1 MFRQNSVLFC
11 QLAVLFEQNAAL
23 GCTFA
28 QAQNT
33 KELNAVYF
41 AEPVFEQVSFGSG
54 DAQLLKMETPEGGVV
69 FDAKEFA
76 QALTPMQEGVIS
88 EQFEMK
94 AILDASTPVQ
104 EEAIGEQFEMKAI
117 LDAST
122 PIQEEAIGEQFEMKA
137 ILEASTPI
145 QEEAISEQF
154 EMKAIL
160 DAATPIQEEAISEQF
175 EMKAILEAV
184 KDTPAFAIIIRNR
197 ELLISDCSNNAIID
211 RYELSNVEE
220 RESKTILTTAGGDEF
235 VLETTADG
243 RFLTKTKGKSNLPF
257 DKMRIIR

>member
-1 MFRQNSVLFC
+1 M
-11 QLAVLFEQNAAL
+11 

-28 QAQNT
+28 EAQNT

-41 AEPVFEQVSFGSG
+41 AEPVFDQVSFGSD

-94 AILDASTPVQ
+94 AILDASTP
-104 EEAIGEQFEMKAI
+104 
-117 LDAST
+117 
-122 PIQEEAIGEQFEMKA
+122 
-137 ILEASTPI
+137 
-145 QEEAISEQF
+145 
-154 EMKAIL
+154 
-160 DAATPIQEEAISEQF
+160 IQEEAISEQF

-184 KDTPAFAIIIRNR
+184 KDTPALAIIIRNR

-235 VLETTADG
+235 VLETTAGG

>member
-1 MFRQNSVLFC
+1 M
-11 QLAVLFEQNAAL
+11 

-28 QAQNT
+28 EAQNT

-41 AEPVFEQVSFGSG
+41 AEPVFEQVSFGSD
-54 DAQLLKMETPEGGVV
+54 DAQLLKMETPEEGVV

-76 QALTPMQEGVIS
+76 QALTPMQEETIS

-94 AILDASTPVQ
+94 AILDAATPIQ

-117 LDAST
+117 LDAS
-122 PIQEEAIGEQFEMKA
+122 
-137 ILEASTPI
+137 
-145 QEEAISEQF
+145 
-154 EMKAIL
+154 
-160 DAATPIQEEAISEQF
+160 TPIQEEAISEQF

-235 VLETTADG
+235 VLETTAGG

>member
-1 MFRQNSVLFC
+1 MKRRTFI
-11 QLAVLFEQNAAL
+11 LAAAAL

-94 AILDASTPVQ
+94 AILDASTPIQ
-104 EEAIGEQFEMKAI
+104 EEAISEQFEMKAI

-137 ILEASTPI
+137 ILEA
-145 QEEAISEQF
+145 
-154 EMKAIL
+154 
-160 DAATPIQEEAISEQF
+160 
-175 EMKAILEAV
+175 V
-184 KDTPAFAIIIRNR
+184 KDTPALAIIIRNR

-235 VLETTADG
+235 VLETTVGG

>member
-1 MFRQNSVLFC
+1 MKRRTFI
-11 QLAVLFEQNAAL
+11 LAAAAL

-41 AEPVFEQVSFGSG
+41 AEPVFNQVSFGSD

-76 QALTPMQEGVIS
+76 QALTPVQEGVIS
-88 EQFEMK
+88 
-94 AILDASTPVQ
+94 
-104 EEAIGEQFEMKAI
+104 EQFEMKAI

-122 PIQEEAIGEQFEMKA
+122 PIQEEAIG
-137 ILEASTPI
+137 
-145 QEEAISEQF
+145 
-154 EMKAIL
+154 
-160 DAATPIQEEAISEQF
+160 EQF

-235 VLETTADG
+235 VLETTAGG

>member
-1 MFRQNSVLFC
+1 MKRRTFI
-11 QLAVLFEQNAAL
+11 LAAAAL

-41 AEPVFEQVSFGSG
+41 AEPVFEQVSFGSD

-94 AILDASTPVQ
+94 AILDASTP
-104 EEAIGEQFEMKAI
+104 M
-117 LDAST
+117 
-122 PIQEEAIGEQFEMKA
+122 
-137 ILEASTPI
+137 
-145 QEEAISEQF
+145 
-154 EMKAIL
+154 
-160 DAATPIQEEAISEQF
+160 QEEAISEQF

-235 VLETTADG
+235 VLETTAGG

>member
-1 MFRQNSVLFC
+1 MFRRNGVLFC
-11 QLAVLFEQNAAL
+11 QLAVLFEQNAVL

-41 AEPVFEQVSFGSG
+41 AEPVFEQVSFGSD

-76 QALTPMQEGVIS
+76 QALTPMQEG
-88 EQFEMK
+88 
-94 AILDASTPVQ
+94 
-104 EEAIGEQFEMKAI
+104 AIGEQFEMKAI

-122 PIQEEAIGEQFEMKA
+122 PIQEGV
-137 ILEASTPI
+137 
-145 QEEAISEQF
+145 
-154 EMKAIL
+154 
-160 DAATPIQEEAISEQF
+160 ISEQF

-184 KDTPAFAIIIRNR
+184 KDTPALAIIIRNR

>member
-1 MFRQNSVLFC
+1 MKKATFILT
-11 QLAVLFEQNAAL
+11 AAAL

-33 KELNAVYF
+33 KELNVVYF
-41 AEPVFEQVSFGSG
+41 AQPVFDQVSFGSG

-76 QALTPMQEGVIS
+76 QALTPVQEGVIN

-94 AILDASTPVQ
+94 AILDAATPIQ
-104 EEAIGEQFEMKAI
+104 EGTISEQFEMKAI

-122 PIQEEAIGEQFEMKA
+122 PIQEG
-137 ILEASTPI
+137 
-145 QEEAISEQF
+145 
-154 EMKAIL
+154 
-160 DAATPIQEEAISEQF
+160 AISEQF

-220 RESKTILTTAGGDEF
+220 RESKTIFTTAGGDEF
-235 VLETTADG
+235 VLETTAGG
-243 RFLTKTKGKSNLPF
+243 RFLTKTKGRSNFPF

>member
-1 MFRQNSVLFC
+1 MKRRTFI
-11 QLAVLFEQNAAL
+11 LAAAAL

-41 AEPVFEQVSFGSG
+41 AEPVFEQVSFGSD

-76 QALTPMQEGVIS
+76 QALTPVQEEAIS

-117 LDAST
+117 LDAS
-122 PIQEEAIGEQFEMKA
+122 
-137 ILEASTPI
+137 
-145 QEEAISEQF
+145 
-154 EMKAIL
+154 
-160 DAATPIQEEAISEQF
+160 TPIQEEAISEQF

-235 VLETTADG
+235 VLETTAGG

>member
-1 MFRQNSVLFC
+1 MKRRTFI
-11 QLAVLFEQNAAL
+11 LAAAAL

-41 AEPVFEQVSFGSG
+41 AEPVFDQVSFGSG

-76 QALTPMQEGVIS
+76 QALTP
-88 EQFEMK
+88 
-94 AILDASTPVQ
+94 VQ
-104 EEAIGEQFEMKAI
+104 EEAI
-117 LDAST
+117 S
-122 PIQEEAIGEQFEMKA
+122 EQFEMKA

-160 DAATPIQEEAISEQF
+160 D
-175 EMKAILEAV
+175 AV

-235 VLETTADG
+235 VLETTAGG

>member
-1 MFRQNSVLFC
+1 MKRRTFI
-11 QLAVLFEQNAAL
+11 LAAAAL

-28 QAQNT
+28 EAQNT
-33 KELNAVYF
+33 KVLNAVYF
-41 AEPVFEQVSFGSG
+41 AEPVFEQVSFGSD

-76 QALTPMQEGVIS
+76 QALTPMQEGAIS
-88 EQFEMK
+88 
-94 AILDASTPVQ
+94 
-104 EEAIGEQFEMKAI
+104 EQFEMKAI

-137 ILEASTPI
+137 ILEA
-145 QEEAISEQF
+145 
-154 EMKAIL
+154 
-160 DAATPIQEEAISEQF
+160 
-175 EMKAILEAV
+175 V
-184 KDTPAFAIIIRNR
+184 KDTPALAIIIRNR

-235 VLETTADG
+235 VLETTAGG

>member
-1 MFRQNSVLFC
+1 MKRRAFILV
-11 QLAVLFEQNAAL
+11 AAAL

-76 QALTPMQEGVIS
+76 QALTPVQEGAIS

-94 AILDASTPVQ
+94 AIL
-104 EEAIGEQFEMKAI
+104 EAA
-117 LDAST
+117 T

-137 ILEASTPI
+137 ILEA
-145 QEEAISEQF
+145 
-154 EMKAIL
+154 
-160 DAATPIQEEAISEQF
+160 
-175 EMKAILEAV
+175 V
-184 KDTPAFAIIIRNR
+184 KDTPALAIIIRNR

-235 VLETTADG
+235 VLETTAGG

>member
-1 MFRQNSVLFC
+1 MKRRTFI
-11 QLAVLFEQNAAL
+11 LAAAAL

-41 AEPVFEQVSFGSG
+41 AEPVFEQVSFGSD

-76 QALTPMQEGVIS
+76 QAL
-88 EQFEMK
+88 
-94 AILDASTPVQ
+94 TPVQ

-122 PIQEEAIGEQFEMKA
+122 PIQEEAIG
-137 ILEASTPI
+137 
-145 QEEAISEQF
+145 
-154 EMKAIL
+154 
-160 DAATPIQEEAISEQF
+160 EQF

>member
-1 MFRQNSVLFC
+1 MKRRTFI
-11 QLAVLFEQNAAL
+11 LAAAAL

-41 AEPVFEQVSFGSG
+41 AEPVFDQVSFGSG

-76 QALTPMQEGVIS
+76 QALTPVQEGAIN

-94 AILDASTPVQ
+94 AILDAS
-104 EEAIGEQFEMKAI
+104 
-117 LDAST
+117 
-122 PIQEEAIGEQFEMKA
+122 
-137 ILEASTPI
+137 
-145 QEEAISEQF
+145 
-154 EMKAIL
+154 
-160 DAATPIQEEAISEQF
+160 TPIQEEAISEQF

-235 VLETTADG
+235 VLETTAGG

>member
-1 MFRQNSVLFC
+1 MKRRTFI
-11 QLAVLFEQNAAL
+11 LAAAAL
-23 GCTFA
+23 SCTFA

-94 AILDASTPVQ
+94 AIL
-104 EEAIGEQFEMKAI
+104 E
-117 LDAST
+117 
-122 PIQEEAIGEQFEMKA
+122 
-137 ILEASTPI
+137 
-145 QEEAISEQF
+145 
-154 EMKAIL
+154 
-160 DAATPIQEEAISEQF
+160 AATPVQEEAISEQF

-184 KDTPAFAIIIRNR
+184 KDTPALAIIIRNR

-235 VLETTADG
+235 VLETTAGG

>member
-1 MFRQNSVLFC
+1 MKRRTFI
-11 QLAVLFEQNAAL
+11 LAAAAL

-28 QAQNT
+28 EAQNT

-76 QALTPMQEGVIS
+76 QALTPVQEGVIS

-94 AILDASTPVQ
+94 AILD
-104 EEAIGEQFEMKAI
+104 
-117 LDAST
+117 
-122 PIQEEAIGEQFEMKA
+122 
-137 ILEASTPI
+137 ASTPI

-160 DAATPIQEEAISEQF
+160 DASTPIQEEAISEQF

-184 KDTPAFAIIIRNR
+184 KDTPALAIIIRNR

-235 VLETTADG
+235 VLETTAGG

>member
-1 MFRQNSVLFC
+1 MFRRNGVLFC

-28 QAQNT
+28 EAQNT

-76 QALTPMQEGVIS
+76 QALTSIQEG
-88 EQFEMK
+88 
-94 AILDASTPVQ
+94 
-104 EEAIGEQFEMKAI
+104 AIGEQFEMKAI
-117 LDAST
+117 LDAS
-122 PIQEEAIGEQFEMKA
+122 
-137 ILEASTPI
+137 
-145 QEEAISEQF
+145 
-154 EMKAIL
+154 
-160 DAATPIQEEAISEQF
+160 TPIQEEAISEQF

-184 KDTPAFAIIIRNR
+184 KDTPALAIIIRNR

-235 VLETTADG
+235 VLETTAGG

>member
-1 MFRQNSVLFC
+1 MKRRTFI
-11 QLAVLFEQNAAL
+11 LAAAAL

-41 AEPVFEQVSFGSG
+41 AEPVFEQVSFGSD

-76 QALTPMQEGVIS
+76 QALTP
-88 EQFEMK
+88 
-94 AILDASTPVQ
+94 VQ

-122 PIQEEAIGEQFEMKA
+122 PV
-137 ILEASTPI
+137 
-145 QEEAISEQF
+145 
-154 EMKAIL
+154 
-160 DAATPIQEEAISEQF
+160 QEEAISEQF

-184 KDTPAFAIIIRNR
+184 KDTPALAIIIRNR

-235 VLETTADG
+235 VLETTAGG

>member
-1 MFRQNSVLFC
+1 MFRRNGVLFC

-41 AEPVFEQVSFGSG
+41 AEPVFEQVSFGSD

-94 AILDASTPVQ
+94 AILDASTP
-104 EEAIGEQFEMKAI
+104 
-117 LDAST
+117 
-122 PIQEEAIGEQFEMKA
+122 
-137 ILEASTPI
+137 
-145 QEEAISEQF
+145 
-154 EMKAIL
+154 
-160 DAATPIQEEAISEQF
+160 IQEEAISEQF

-184 KDTPAFAIIIRNR
+184 KDTPALAIIIRNR

-235 VLETTADG
+235 VLETTAGG

>member
-1 MFRQNSVLFC
+1 MFRRNGVLFC

-41 AEPVFEQVSFGSG
+41 AEPVFEQVSFGSD

-76 QALTPMQEGVIS
+76 QALTPVQEGAIS

-94 AILDASTPVQ
+94 AILD
-104 EEAIGEQFEMKAI
+104 
-117 LDAST
+117 
-122 PIQEEAIGEQFEMKA
+122 
-137 ILEASTPI
+137 ASTPI

-160 DAATPIQEEAISEQF
+160 DA
-175 EMKAILEAV
+175 V
-184 KDTPAFAIIIRNR
+184 KDTPALAIIIRNR

-235 VLETTADG
+235 VLETTAGG

>member
-1 MFRQNSVLFC
+1 MKRRTFI
-11 QLAVLFEQNAAL
+11 LAAAAL

-41 AEPVFEQVSFGSG
+41 AEPVFEQVSFGSD

-76 QALTPMQEGVIS
+76 QALTPVQEGVIS

-94 AILDASTPVQ
+94 AILDASTPIQEEAISEQFEMKAILDASTPIQ

-137 ILEASTPI
+137 ILEA
-145 QEEAISEQF
+145 
-154 EMKAIL
+154 
-160 DAATPIQEEAISEQF
+160 
-175 EMKAILEAV
+175 V
-184 KDTPAFAIIIRNR
+184 KDTPALAIIIRNR

-235 VLETTADG
+235 VLETTAGG

>member
-1 MFRQNSVLFC
+1 M
-11 QLAVLFEQNAAL
+11 

-28 QAQNT
+28 EAQNT

-41 AEPVFEQVSFGSG
+41 AQPVFDQVSFGSD

-76 QALTPMQEGVIS
+76 QALTPVQEGVIN

-94 AILDASTPVQ
+94 AILDAATPVQ
-104 EEAIGEQFEMKAI
+104 EEAISEQFEMKAI

-137 ILEASTPI
+137 ILEA
-145 QEEAISEQF
+145 
-154 EMKAIL
+154 
-160 DAATPIQEEAISEQF
+160 
-175 EMKAILEAV
+175 V
-184 KDTPAFAIIIRNR
+184 KDTPALAIIIRNR

>member
-1 MFRQNSVLFC
+1 MKRRTFI
-11 QLAVLFEQNAAL
+11 LAAAAL

-28 QAQNT
+28 EAQNT

-76 QALTPMQEGVIS
+76 QALTPMQE
-88 EQFEMK
+88 
-94 AILDASTPVQ
+94 
-104 EEAIGEQFEMKAI
+104 EAIGEQFEMKAI

-122 PIQEEAIGEQFEMKA
+122 PIQEEAIG
-137 ILEASTPI
+137 
-145 QEEAISEQF
+145 EQF

-184 KDTPAFAIIIRNR
+184 KDTPALAIIIRNR

>member
-1 MFRQNSVLFC
+1 M
-11 QLAVLFEQNAAL
+11 AAAAL

-41 AEPVFEQVSFGSG
+41 AEPVFEQVSFGSD

-94 AILDASTPVQ
+94 AILDASTPIQ
-104 EEAIGEQFEMKAI
+104 EEAISEQFEMKAI

-137 ILEASTPI
+137 ILEA
-145 QEEAISEQF
+145 
-154 EMKAIL
+154 
-160 DAATPIQEEAISEQF
+160 
-175 EMKAILEAV
+175 V
-184 KDTPAFAIIIRNR
+184 KDTPALAIIIRNR

-235 VLETTADG
+235 VLETTAGG

>member
-1 MFRQNSVLFC
+1 MKRRTFI
-11 QLAVLFEQNAAL
+11 LAAAAL

-28 QAQNT
+28 EAQNT

-41 AEPVFEQVSFGSG
+41 AEPVFEQVSFGSD

-76 QALTPMQEGVIS
+76 QALTPVQEG
-88 EQFEMK
+88 
-94 AILDASTPVQ
+94 
-104 EEAIGEQFEMKAI
+104 AIGEQFEMKAI
-117 LDAST
+117 LDAS
-122 PIQEEAIGEQFEMKA
+122 
-137 ILEASTPI
+137 
-145 QEEAISEQF
+145 
-154 EMKAIL
+154 
-160 DAATPIQEEAISEQF
+160 TPIQEEAISEQF

-235 VLETTADG
+235 VLETTAGG

>member
-1 MFRQNSVLFC
+1 MFRRNGVLFC

-41 AEPVFEQVSFGSG
+41 AEPVFDQVSFGSD

-69 FDAKEFA
+69 FEAKEFA
-76 QALTPMQEGVIS
+76 QALTPMQEGAIS
-88 EQFEMK
+88 
-94 AILDASTPVQ
+94 
-104 EEAIGEQFEMKAI
+104 EQFEMKAI

-122 PIQEEAIGEQFEMKA
+122 PIQEEAIG
-137 ILEASTPI
+137 
-145 QEEAISEQF
+145 
-154 EMKAIL
+154 
-160 DAATPIQEEAISEQF
+160 EQF

-235 VLETTADG
+235 VLETTAGG

>member
-1 MFRQNSVLFC
+1 MKRRTFI
-11 QLAVLFEQNAAL
+11 LAAAAL

-28 QAQNT
+28 EAQNT

-94 AILDASTPVQ
+94 AILDASTP
-104 EEAIGEQFEMKAI
+104 
-117 LDAST
+117 
-122 PIQEEAIGEQFEMKA
+122 IQEEAIG
-137 ILEASTPI
+137 
-145 QEEAISEQF
+145 EQF

-160 DAATPIQEEAISEQF
+160 DAATPIQEEAINEQF

-197 ELLISDCSNNAIID
+197 ELLISDCSNDAIID

-235 VLETTADG
+235 VLETTAGG

>member
-1 MFRQNSVLFC
+1 MKRRTFI
-11 QLAVLFEQNAAL
+11 LAAAAL

-76 QALTPMQEGVIS
+76 QALTPVQEG
-88 EQFEMK
+88 
-94 AILDASTPVQ
+94 
-104 EEAIGEQFEMKAI
+104 AIGEQFEMKAI
-117 LDAST
+117 LDAAT

-137 ILEASTPI
+137 ILDAATPI

-160 DAATPIQEEAISEQF
+160 DASTPIQEEAISEQF

-235 VLETTADG
+235 VLETTAGG

>member
-1 MFRQNSVLFC
+1 MKRRTFI
-11 QLAVLFEQNAAL
+11 LAAAAL

-28 QAQNT
+28 EAQNT

-41 AEPVFEQVSFGSG
+41 AEPVFEQVSFGSD

-76 QALTPMQEGVIS
+76 QALTPMQEG
-88 EQFEMK
+88 
-94 AILDASTPVQ
+94 
-104 EEAIGEQFEMKAI
+104 AIGEQFEMKAI

-122 PIQEEAIGEQFEMKA
+122 PIQEEAIG
-137 ILEASTPI
+137 
-145 QEEAISEQF
+145 EQF

-235 VLETTADG
+235 VLETTAGG

>member
-1 MFRQNSVLFC
+1 MKRRTFI
-11 QLAVLFEQNAAL
+11 LAAAAL

-41 AEPVFEQVSFGSG
+41 AEPVFEQVSFGSD

-76 QALTPMQEGVIS
+76 QALTPMQEG
-88 EQFEMK
+88 
-94 AILDASTPVQ
+94 
-104 EEAIGEQFEMKAI
+104 
-117 LDAST
+117 
-122 PIQEEAIGEQFEMKA
+122 
-137 ILEASTPI
+137 
-145 QEEAISEQF
+145 AISEQF

-160 DAATPIQEEAISEQF
+160 DAATPIQEEAIGEQF

-235 VLETTADG
+235 VLETTAGG

>member
-1 MFRQNSVLFC
+1 MFRRNGVLFC

-41 AEPVFEQVSFGSG
+41 AEPVFEQVSFGSD

-94 AILDASTPVQ
+94 AILD
-104 EEAIGEQFEMKAI
+104 
-117 LDAST
+117 
-122 PIQEEAIGEQFEMKA
+122 
-137 ILEASTPI
+137 ASTPI

-184 KDTPAFAIIIRNR
+184 KDTPALAIIIRNR

-235 VLETTADG
+235 VLETTAGG

>member
-1 MFRQNSVLFC
+1 MKRRTFI
-11 QLAVLFEQNAAL
+11 LAAAVL

-28 QAQNT
+28 EAQNT

-41 AEPVFEQVSFGSG
+41 AEPVFDQVSFGSD
-54 DAQLLKMETPEGGVV
+54 DAQLLKMETPGGGVV

-76 QALTPMQEGVIS
+76 QALTPMQE
-88 EQFEMK
+88 
-94 AILDASTPVQ
+94 
-104 EEAIGEQFEMKAI
+104 EAIGEQFEMKAI
-117 LDAST
+117 LDAS
-122 PIQEEAIGEQFEMKA
+122 
-137 ILEASTPI
+137 
-145 QEEAISEQF
+145 
-154 EMKAIL
+154 
-160 DAATPIQEEAISEQF
+160 TPIQEEAISEQF

-220 RESKTILTTAGGDEF
+220 RESKTILTTSGGDEF
-235 VLETTADG
+235 VLETTAGG

>member
-1 MFRQNSVLFC
+1 MKRRTFI
-11 QLAVLFEQNAAL
+11 LAAAAL

-28 QAQNT
+28 EAQNT

-41 AEPVFEQVSFGSG
+41 AEPVFEQVSFGSD

-76 QALTPMQEGVIS
+76 QALTPVQEGVIS

-94 AILDASTPVQ
+94 AILDAS
-104 EEAIGEQFEMKAI
+104 
-117 LDAST
+117 
-122 PIQEEAIGEQFEMKA
+122 
-137 ILEASTPI
+137 
-145 QEEAISEQF
+145 
-154 EMKAIL
+154 
-160 DAATPIQEEAISEQF
+160 TPIQEEAISEQF

-184 KDTPAFAIIIRNR
+184 KDMPALAIIIRNR

-235 VLETTADG
+235 VLETTAGG

>member
-1 MFRQNSVLFC
+1 MFRRNGVLFC

-41 AEPVFEQVSFGSG
+41 AEPVFEQVSFGSD

-76 QALTPMQEGVIS
+76 QALTPVQEGAIG

-94 AILDASTPVQ
+94 AILDALTPIQ

-122 PIQEEAIGEQFEMKA
+122 PIQEEAI
-137 ILEASTPI
+137 
-145 QEEAISEQF
+145 SEQF

-160 DAATPIQEEAISEQF
+160 DASTPIQEEAISEQF

-235 VLETTADG
+235 VLETTAGG

>member
-1 MFRQNSVLFC
+1 MKRRTFI
-11 QLAVLFEQNAAL
+11 LAAAAL

-28 QAQNT
+28 EAQNT

-41 AEPVFEQVSFGSG
+41 AEPVFEQVSFGSD

-76 QALTPMQEGVIS
+76 QALTPVQEGAIS

-94 AILDASTPVQ
+94 AILEAATPIQ

-137 ILEASTPI
+137 ILEA
-145 QEEAISEQF
+145 
-154 EMKAIL
+154 
-160 DAATPIQEEAISEQF
+160 
-175 EMKAILEAV
+175 V
-184 KDTPAFAIIIRNR
+184 KDMPALAIIIRNR

-235 VLETTADG
+235 VLETTAGG

>member
-1 MFRQNSVLFC
+1 MKRRTFI
-11 QLAVLFEQNAAL
+11 LAAAVL

-28 QAQNT
+28 EAQNT

-41 AEPVFEQVSFGSG
+41 AEPVFDQVSFGSG

-76 QALTPMQEGVIS
+76 QALTPMQEGVI
-88 EQFEMK
+88 
-94 AILDASTPVQ
+94 
-104 EEAIGEQFEMKAI
+104 GEQFEMKAI
-117 LDAST
+117 LDAS
-122 PIQEEAIGEQFEMKA
+122 
-137 ILEASTPI
+137 
-145 QEEAISEQF
+145 
-154 EMKAIL
+154 
-160 DAATPIQEEAISEQF
+160 TPIQEEAISEQF

-235 VLETTADG
+235 VLETTAGG

>member
-1 MFRQNSVLFC
+1 MKRRTFI
-11 QLAVLFEQNAAL
+11 LAVAAL

-41 AEPVFEQVSFGSG
+41 AEPVFDQVSFGSD

-76 QALTPMQEGVIS
+76 QALTPI
-88 EQFEMK
+88 
-94 AILDASTPVQ
+94 Q
-104 EEAIGEQFEMKAI
+104 EEAISEQFEMKAI

-137 ILEASTPI
+137 ILEA
-145 QEEAISEQF
+145 
-154 EMKAIL
+154 
-160 DAATPIQEEAISEQF
+160 
-175 EMKAILEAV
+175 V
-184 KDTPAFAIIIRNR
+184 KDTPALAIIIRNR

-235 VLETTADG
+235 VLETTAGG

>member
-1 MFRQNSVLFC
+1 MFRRNGVLFC

-41 AEPVFEQVSFGSG
+41 AEPVFEQVSFGSD

-76 QALTPMQEGVIS
+76 QALTP
-88 EQFEMK
+88 
-94 AILDASTPVQ
+94 VQ
-104 EEAIGEQFEMKAI
+104 EEAISEQFEMKAI

-137 ILEASTPI
+137 ILEA
-145 QEEAISEQF
+145 
-154 EMKAIL
+154 
-160 DAATPIQEEAISEQF
+160 
-175 EMKAILEAV
+175 V
-184 KDTPAFAIIIRNR
+184 KDTPALAIIIRNR

-235 VLETTADG
+235 VLETTAGG

>member
-1 MFRQNSVLFC
+1 MKRRTFI
-11 QLAVLFEQNAAL
+11 LAAAAL

-41 AEPVFEQVSFGSG
+41 AEPVFDQVSFGSD

-76 QALTPMQEGVIS
+76 QALTPMQEGAISEQFEMKAILEAATPVQEEAIS

-104 EEAIGEQFEMKAI
+104 EEAISEQFEMKAI
-117 LDAST
+117 LEAAT

-137 ILEASTPI
+137 ILEA
-145 QEEAISEQF
+145 
-154 EMKAIL
+154 
-160 DAATPIQEEAISEQF
+160 
-175 EMKAILEAV
+175 V
-184 KDTPAFAIIIRNR
+184 KDTPALAIIIRNR

-235 VLETTADG
+235 VLETTAGG

>member
-1 MFRQNSVLFC
+1 MFRRNGVLFC

-28 QAQNT
+28 EAQNT

-41 AEPVFEQVSFGSG
+41 AEPVFEQVSFGSD
-54 DAQLLKMETPEGGVV
+54 DAQLLKMETPEEGVV

-76 QALTPMQEGVIS
+76 QALTPVQEG
-88 EQFEMK
+88 
-94 AILDASTPVQ
+94 
-104 EEAIGEQFEMKAI
+104 AIGEQFEMKAI
-117 LDAST
+117 LDAS
-122 PIQEEAIGEQFEMKA
+122 
-137 ILEASTPI
+137 
-145 QEEAISEQF
+145 
-154 EMKAIL
+154 
-160 DAATPIQEEAISEQF
+160 TPIQEEAISEQF